1 MGVKIPLTKLWL
13 QVPEEQ
19 EQAALALQRVLASG
33 SYILGREVVAFE
45 EEFSA
50 YLGGVSGVG
59 VASGTDA
66 IMLGLLAGGVGVGDE
81 VLVPAFGSGAT
92 VTGVLAAGATPVLAE
107 VGWEFGLDLDRL
119 GEALTPRTR
128 AIVVVHLFGRMD
140 EMTSILA
147 FARAHQLWVVE
158 DCAQSHGACYWSE
171 PLQRW
176 CKAGTMGDVGA
187 FSFYPTKNLGAMGDG
202 GFCCTACPVVLERL
216 RALRQYGWRLRD
228 DSGCVGRNSRL
239 DEVQAS
245 VLRVALPRLDAWNA
259 RRTVFAACYHE
270 GFVEFCPQDI
280 IAPQPDDSRRKSVWH
295 LFVVRARLRQRL
307 TGGLAGRGIG
317 FGIHYPK
324 ALSQQTAFRQFG
336 AGRVF
341 PVAQQLAAEVLSLP
355 LSPFLGES
363 SLREVLAVLAGFCR
377 KI

>member
-1 MGVKIPLTKLWL
+1 MDVEIPLTKLWL

-19 EQAALALQRVLASG
+19 ELVALALQRVLASG
-33 SYILGREVVAFE
+33 SYILGREVAAFE

-50 YLGGVSGVG
+50 YLGGVCGVG

-107 VGWEFGLDLDRL
+107 VGWEFGLDLERL
-119 GEALTPRTR
+119 SEALTPRTR

-140 EMTSILA
+140 EMTPILA

-158 DCAQSHGACYWSE
+158 DCAQAHGAGYWSE

-187 FSFYPTKNLGAMGDG
+187 FSFYPTKNLGGVGDG

-216 RALRQYGWRLRD
+216 RELRQYGWRVRD
-228 DSGCVGRNSRL
+228 DSGSVGRNSRL
-239 DEVQAS
+239 DEVQAA
-245 VLRVALPRLDAWNA
+245 VLRVALPKLDAWNA
-259 RRTVFAACYHE
+259 RRTVIAAYYQE
-270 GFVEFCPQDI
+270 GLREFCSPDMI
-280 IAPQPDDSRRKSVWH
+280 LPLPDDSRRKSVWH

-307 TGGLAGRGIG
+307 TGGLTGRGIG

-324 ALSQQTAFRQFG
+324 ALSQQTAYQPFG

-355 LSPFLGES
+355 MSPFLGES
-363 SLREVLAVLAGFCR
+363 CRRKVLAVVAEFCR
-377 KI
+377 TI